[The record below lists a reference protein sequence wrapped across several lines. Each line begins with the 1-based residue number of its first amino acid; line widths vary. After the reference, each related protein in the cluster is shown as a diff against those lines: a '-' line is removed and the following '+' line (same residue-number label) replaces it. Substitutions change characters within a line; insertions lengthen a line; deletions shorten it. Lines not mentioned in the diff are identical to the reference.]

1 MLPLQQLHDGGLR
14 GGHDDDAAVLAAAR
28 QPPVGRHVDAGG
40 DAQRLARRAQLVDD
54 ARRPGAQ
61 PVEGFLQ
68 GFGRGCGQPCGEGEN
83 GKSNETD

>member
-54 ARRPGAQ
+54 ARGPGAQ

-83 GKSNETD
+83 RKSNETD